1 MATYHS
7 GELSVQRRAGLQ
19 GRAESALRAIKTAL
33 PEVAMAFL
41 SQQPMIVVGAADPSG
56 RLWATLLT
64 GEPGFL
70 QPTETELFVKALPHP
85 EDPLAE
91 SLAAPAKVGMIAIEP
106 DTRRRMRING
116 TSSPVPG
123 GLLVAFDQ
131 VIANC
136 PKYIQ
141 QRTPAPAPAP
151 SGPREVLRGSEL
163 TPSQRRAVQEADT
176 FFIATAS
183 PEGDADASHRGGN
196 PGFLQA
202 LSPTRLRWPDYPGN
216 TMFLTLGNLELNP
229 AAGLVVPDW
238 ANGSLLHLTGT
249 AETVWDE
256 DEAAAFPGAQRL
268 VDFTIE
274 EVREA
279 TSAVPL
285 TWTAP
290 GYSKFNPPTPLPL

>member
-1 MATYHS
+1 MATYHG

-19 GRAESALRAIKTAL
+19 GRAESALRAIKTTF
-33 PEVAMAFL
+33 PEVAVAFL
-41 SQQPMIVVGAADPSG
+41 AQQPMIVIGAADPSG

-70 QPTETELFVKALPHP
+70 QATETTLAVGARPHP
-85 EDPLAE
+85 QDPLAGV
-91 SLAAPAKVGMIAIEP
+91 LAAPAKVGMIAIEP
-106 DTRRRMRING
+106 GTRRRMRVNG
-116 TSSPVPG
+116 TSSPTPD
-123 GLLVAFDQ
+123 GLLITPDQ
-131 VIANC
+131 VISNC

-141 QRTPAPAPAP
+141 QRTPAPVL
-151 SGPREVLRGSEL
+151 SGPRELLRGSEL
-163 TPSQRRAVQEADT
+163 TPRQQRAIEEADT

-196 PGFLQA
+196 PGFLQT

-238 ANGSLLHLTGT
+238 TTGSLLHLTGT
-249 AETVWDE
+249 AETVWN
-256 DEAAAFPGAQRL
+256 EAETSAFPGAQRL
-268 VDFTIE
+268 VDFTVE

-279 TSAVPL
+279 TAAMPL
-285 TWTAP
+285 AWTPPA
-290 GYSKFNPPTPLPL
+290 YSKFNPPTP